1 MIRSFDGSIIERIDK
16 GENSIAA
23 AEELCLVARTV
34 QPNRNFDLGLDNF
47 FYYYDVVM
55 GQVNFLIVNS

>member
-23 AEELCLVARTV
+23 AEELCLVPGQYNRIGPSTARSGQFFFITV
-34 QPNRNFDLGLDNF
+34 CDDGAGR
-47 FYYYDVVM
+47 
-55 GQVNFLIVNS
+55 FLRSV

>member
-23 AEELCLVARTV
+23 AEELCLVPGQYNRIGPSTARS
-34 QPNRNFDLGLDNF
+34 GDNF
-47 FYYYDVVM
+47 FLLCDD
-55 GQVNFLIVNS
+55 GAGRFLRSV

>member
-23 AEELCLVARTV
+23 AEELCLCPDSTTESDLRL
-34 QPNRNFDLGLDNF
+34 LGLDNF
-47 FYYYDVVM
+47 FLLCDD
-55 GQVNFLIVNS
+55 GAGRFLRCRR